1 MKNIL
6 FFSFIVLISVLMY
19 ISQSFLTIIFGVCIF
34 LYAMSVLEKSFSM
47 MASLETFL
55 KKMTKSNFQSFI
67 FGSVSTTIMQS
78 SGLVSVL
85 AISFLSA
92 GLISLASGL
101 SIIYG
106 INLATITTGWFL
118 AGFGLKVD
126 IAAYSMPLIV
136 IGMLCMVNKTEKIK
150 GFGYFLFSIG
160 LLFLGIS
167 YMKGGFDHIKDS
179 IDLSQFA
186 MSGLGG
192 LLVYTFVGIIVT
204 VLIQSSHAS
213 LTLAIAALSVGQITY
228 ENAVG
233 IAIGSNVGSTVMAVI
248 GSLNAN
254 IEGKKLT
261 VAHVLFNVS
270 CAIISIILITP
281 FMYITNIT
289 SDYFG
294 IASDDYTLRLAVF
307 LSYFNAV
314 GVVIFYPLIPVIEK
328 LLNKFM
334 KDSRKRSKIDSAKY
348 LDEQSLQFPDSA
360 LEVLSKEILHLY
372 ANANSIIAK
381 AISINSN
388 DIQNDNISAKSII
401 NSRQTPIKMDYDE
414 LYNNRFKEIYSQI
427 IDYAILAG
435 ANAKPEQLSKFM
447 DIRRAALI
455 MAEALKD
462 MKNTQPNIYRYIT
475 SSNQYAKEEYDKLR
489 VEMLESL
496 RIMYKIASIKDPDE
510 LETQIKNLRKIYYE
524 YDSEFD
530 FDILIINKKITNKM
544 ATSLMNDTALMK
556 NITKGMLKVAEMI
569 FIHHHSNE
577 KLDEIT
583 NI

>member
-6 FFSFIVLISVLMY
+6 FFSFIILISILMY

-47 MASLETFL
+47 MASLESFL

-67 FGSVSTTIMQS
+67 FGSVTTTIMQS

-101 SIIYG
+101 AIIYG

-136 IGMLCMVNKTEKIK
+136 IGMLCMINKTQKIK

-167 YMKGGFDHIKDS
+167 YMKGGFDNIKES

-186 MSGLGG
+186 MSGVIG
-192 LLVYTFVGIIVT
+192 LLVYTFIGIVIT

-248 GSLNAN
+248 GSINAN

-270 CAIISIILITP
+270 CAVISIIFIVP
-281 FMYITNIT
+281 FMYITDIT
-289 SDYFG
+289 SDYFN
-294 IASDDYTLRLAVF
+294 IAKDDYTLRLAVF
-307 LSYFNAV
+307 LSYFNAI
-314 GVVIFYPLIPVIEK
+314 GVIIFYPLIPFIEK
-328 LLNKFM
+328 MLNKFM
-334 KDSRKRSKIDSAKY
+334 KDTHKRSKVHSAKY
-348 LDEQSLQFPDSA
+348 LDQHALQFPDSA
-360 LEVLSKEILHLY
+360 LEVLNKELLHLY
-372 ANANSIIAK
+372 SNANSIIAK
-381 AISINSN
+381 SISISSG
-388 DIQNDNISAKSII
+388 DIQHSDIPAKDII
-401 NSRQTPIKMDYDE
+401 KARQIPINLDYDE

-427 IDYAILAG
+427 IDYAVLAG
-435 ANAKPEQLSKFM
+435 SNAKPEQLSKIM

-462 MKNTQPNIYRYIT
+462 MKNTQPNIYKYIT

-489 VEMLESL
+489 IEILESL
-496 RIMYKIASIKDPDE
+496 RIMYKIATIKDPDE
-510 LETQIKNLRKIYYE
+510 LENQIKNLRKIYHE
-524 YDSEFD
+524 YDSEFN
-530 FDILIINKKITNKM
+530 FDVLIINKKITNKM

-556 NITKGMLKVAEMI
+556 NITKGMLKAAEML
-569 FIHHHSNE
+569 FTHHHSDE
-577 KLDEIT
+577 KLNEMT
-583 NI
+583 SV

>member
-281 FMYITNIT
+281 FMYITDIT

-388 DIQNDNISAKSII
+388 DIQNYNISAKSII

>member
-6 FFSFIVLISVLMY
+6 FFSFIILISILMY

-47 MASLETFL
+47 MASLESFL

-67 FGSVSTTIMQS
+67 FGSVTTTIMQS

-101 SIIYG
+101 AIIYG

-126 IAAYSMPLIV
+126 IGAYAMPLIV
-136 IGMLCMVNKTEKIK
+136 IGMLCMINKTQKIK

-167 YMKGGFDHIKDS
+167 YMKGGFDNIKES

-186 MSGLGG
+186 MSGIIG
-192 LLVYTFVGIIVT
+192 LLVYTFIGIVIT

-248 GSLNAN
+248 GSINAN

-270 CAIISIILITP
+270 CAVISIIFIVP
-281 FMYITNIT
+281 FMYITDIT
-289 SDYFG
+289 SDYFN
-294 IASDDYTLRLAVF
+294 IAKDDYTLRLAVF

-314 GVVIFYPLIPVIEK
+314 GVIIFYPLIPFIEK
-328 LLNKFM
+328 MLNKFM
-334 KDSRKRSKIDSAKY
+334 KDTHKRSKVHSAKY
-348 LDEQSLQFPDSA
+348 LDEHALQFPDSA
-360 LEVLSKEILHLY
+360 LEVLNKELLHLY
-372 ANANSIIAK
+372 SNANSIIAK
-381 AISINSN
+381 SISINN
-388 DIQNDNISAKSII
+388 VDIQHSDIPAKDII
-401 NSRQTPIKMDYDE
+401 KARQIPINLDYDE

-427 IDYAILAG
+427 IDYAVLAG
-435 ANAKPEQLSKFM
+435 SNAKPEQLSKIM

-462 MKNTQPNIYRYIT
+462 MKNAQPNIYKYIT

-489 VEMLESL
+489 VEILESL
-496 RIMYKIASIKDPDE
+496 RIMYKIATIKDPDE
-510 LETQIKNLRKIYYE
+510 LENQIKNLRKIYHE
-524 YDSEFD
+524 YDSEFN
-530 FDILIINKKITNKM
+530 FDVLIINKKITNKM

-556 NITKGMLKVAEMI
+556 NITKGMLKAAEMV
-569 FIHHHSNE
+569 FAHHHSDE
-577 KLDEIT
+577 KLNEIT
-583 NI
+583 SL

>member
-6 FFSFIVLISVLMY
+6 FFSFIILISILMY

-47 MASLETFL
+47 MASLESFL

-67 FGSVSTTIMQS
+67 FGSVTTTIMQS

-101 SIIYG
+101 AIIYG

-136 IGMLCMVNKTEKIK
+136 IGMLCMINKTQKIK

-167 YMKGGFDHIKDS
+167 YMKGGFDNIKES

-186 MSGLGG
+186 MSGIIG
-192 LLVYTFVGIIVT
+192 LLVYTFIGIVIT

-248 GSLNAN
+248 GSINAN

-270 CAIISIILITP
+270 CAIISIIFTTP
-281 FMYITNIT
+281 KVVNYCWFWR
-289 SDYFG
+289 
-294 IASDDYTLRLAVF
+294 LRL
-307 LSYFNAV
+307 
-314 GVVIFYPLIPVIEK
+314 
-328 LLNKFM
+328 LLC
-334 KDSRKRSKIDSAKY
+334 
-348 LDEQSLQFPDSA
+348 
-360 LEVLSKEILHLY
+360 
-372 ANANSIIAK
+372 
-381 AISINSN
+381 
-388 DIQNDNISAKSII
+388 
-401 NSRQTPIKMDYDE
+401 
-414 LYNNRFKEIYSQI
+414 
-427 IDYAILAG
+427 
-435 ANAKPEQLSKFM
+435 
-447 DIRRAALI
+447 
-455 MAEALKD
+455 
-462 MKNTQPNIYRYIT
+462 
-475 SSNQYAKEEYDKLR
+475 
-489 VEMLESL
+489 
-496 RIMYKIASIKDPDE
+496 
-510 LETQIKNLRKIYYE
+510 
-524 YDSEFD
+524 
-530 FDILIINKKITNKM
+530 
-544 ATSLMNDTALMK
+544 
-556 NITKGMLKVAEMI
+556 
-569 FIHHHSNE
+569 
-577 KLDEIT
+577 
-583 NI
+583 

>member
-6 FFSFIVLISVLMY
+6 FFSFIILISILMY

-47 MASLETFL
+47 MASLESFL

-67 FGSVSTTIMQS
+67 FGSVTTTIMQS

-101 SIIYG
+101 AIIYG

-136 IGMLCMVNKTEKIK
+136 IGMLCMINKTQKIK

-167 YMKGGFDHIKDS
+167 YMKGGFDNIKES

-186 MSGLGG
+186 MSGIIG
-192 LLVYTFVGIIVT
+192 LLVYTFIGIVIT

-248 GSLNAN
+248 GSINAN

-270 CAIISIILITP
+270 CAVISIIFIVP
-281 FMYITNIT
+281 FMYITDIT
-289 SDYFG
+289 SDYFN
-294 IASDDYTLRLAVF
+294 IAKDDYTLRLAVF

-314 GVVIFYPLIPVIEK
+314 GVIIFYPLIPFIEK
-328 LLNKFM
+328 MLNKFM
-334 KDSRKRSKIDSAKY
+334 KDTHKRSKIHSAKY
-348 LDEQSLQFPDSA
+348 LDEHALQFPDSA
-360 LEVLSKEILHLY
+360 LEVLNKELLHLY
-372 ANANSIIAK
+372 SNANSIIAK
-381 AISINSN
+381 SISINSV
-388 DIQNDNISAKSII
+388 DIQHSDIPAKDII
-401 NSRQTPIKMDYDE
+401 KARQIPINLDYDE

-427 IDYAILAG
+427 IDYAVLAG
-435 ANAKPEQLSKFM
+435 SNAKPEQLSKIM

-462 MKNTQPNIYRYIT
+462 MKNAQPNIYKYIT

-489 VEMLESL
+489 VEILESL
-496 RIMYKIASIKDPDE
+496 RIMYKIATIKDPDE
-510 LETQIKNLRKIYYE
+510 LENQIKNLRKIYHE
-524 YDSEFD
+524 YDSEFN
-530 FDILIINKKITNKM
+530 FDVLIINKKITNKM

-556 NITKGMLKVAEMI
+556 NITKGMLKAAEMI
-569 FIHHHSNE
+569 FAHHHSDE
-577 KLDEIT
+577 KLNEMT
-583 NI
+583 SV

>member
-6 FFSFIVLISVLMY
+6 FFSFIILISILMY

-47 MASLETFL
+47 MASLESFL

-67 FGSVSTTIMQS
+67 FGSVTTTIMQS

-101 SIIYG
+101 AIIYG

-126 IAAYSMPLIV
+126 IGAYAMPLIV
-136 IGMLCMVNKTEKIK
+136 IGMLCMINKTQKIK

-167 YMKGGFDHIKDS
+167 YMKGGFDNIKES

-186 MSGLGG
+186 MSGIIG
-192 LLVYTFVGIIVT
+192 LLVYTFIGIVIT

-233 IAIGSNVGSTVMAVI
+233 IAIGSNVGSTVMAII
-248 GSLNAN
+248 GSINAN

-270 CAIISIILITP
+270 CAVISIIFIVP
-281 FMYITNIT
+281 FMYITDIT
-289 SDYFG
+289 SDYFN
-294 IASDDYTLRLAVF
+294 IAKDDYTLRLAVF

-314 GVVIFYPLIPVIEK
+314 GVIIFYPLIPFIEK
-328 LLNKFM
+328 MLNKFM
-334 KDSRKRSKIDSAKY
+334 KDTHKRSKVHSAKY
-348 LDEQSLQFPDSA
+348 LDEHALQFPDSA
-360 LEVLSKEILHLY
+360 LEVLNKELLHLY
-372 ANANSIIAK
+372 SNANSIIAK
-381 AISINSN
+381 SISINSV
-388 DIQNDNISAKSII
+388 DIQHSDIPAKDII
-401 NSRQTPIKMDYDE
+401 KARQIPINLDYDE

-427 IDYAILAG
+427 IDYAVLAG
-435 ANAKPEQLSKFM
+435 SNAKPEQLSKIM

-462 MKNTQPNIYRYIT
+462 MKNAQPNIYKYIT

-489 VEMLESL
+489 VEILESL
-496 RIMYKIASIKDPDE
+496 RIMYKIATIKDPDE
-510 LETQIKNLRKIYYE
+510 LENQIKNLRKIYHE
-524 YDSEFD
+524 YDSEFN
-530 FDILIINKKITNKM
+530 FDVLIINKKITNKM

-556 NITKGMLKVAEMI
+556 NITKGMLKAAEMI
-569 FIHHHSNE
+569 FAHHHSDE
-577 KLDEIT
+577 KLNEIT
-583 NI
+583 SL

>member
-78 SGLVSVL
+78 SGLVSIL

-281 FMYITNIT
+281 FMYITDIT

-294 IASDDYTLRLAVF
+294 IASNDYTLRLAVF

>member
-6 FFSFIVLISVLMY
+6 FFSFIILISILMY

-47 MASLETFL
+47 MASLESFL

-67 FGSVSTTIMQS
+67 FGSVTTTIMQS

-101 SIIYG
+101 AIIYG

-126 IAAYSMPLIV
+126 IGAYAMPLIV
-136 IGMLCMVNKTEKIK
+136 IGMLCMINKTQKIK

-167 YMKGGFDHIKDS
+167 YMKGGFDNIKES

-186 MSGLGG
+186 MSGIIG
-192 LLVYTFVGIIVT
+192 LLVYTFIGIVIT

-248 GSLNAN
+248 GSINAN

-270 CAIISIILITP
+270 CAVISIIFIVP
-281 FMYITNIT
+281 FMYITDIT
-289 SDYFG
+289 SDYFN
-294 IASDDYTLRLAVF
+294 IAKDDYTLRLAVF

-314 GVVIFYPLIPVIEK
+314 GVIIFYPLIPFIEK
-328 LLNKFM
+328 MLNKFM
-334 KDSRKRSKIDSAKY
+334 KDTHKRSKVHSAKY
-348 LDEQSLQFPDSA
+348 LDEHALQFPDSA
-360 LEVLSKEILHLY
+360 LEVLNKELLHLY
-372 ANANSIIAK
+372 SNANSIIAK
-381 AISINSN
+381 SISINSV
-388 DIQNDNISAKSII
+388 DIQHSDIPAKDII
-401 NSRQTPIKMDYDE
+401 KARQIPINLDYDE

-427 IDYAILAG
+427 IDYAVLAG
-435 ANAKPEQLSKFM
+435 SNAKPEQLSKIM

-462 MKNTQPNIYRYIT
+462 MKNAQPNIYKYIT

-489 VEMLESL
+489 VEILESL
-496 RIMYKIASIKDPDE
+496 RIMYKISTIKDPDE
-510 LETQIKNLRKIYYE
+510 LENQIKNLRKIYHE
-524 YDSEFD
+524 YDSEFN
-530 FDILIINKKITNKM
+530 FDVLIIDKKITNKM

-556 NITKGMLKVAEMI
+556 NITKGMLKAAEMI
-569 FIHHHSNE
+569 FAHHHSDE
-577 KLDEIT
+577 KLNEIT
-583 NI
+583 SL

>member
-6 FFSFIVLISVLMY
+6 FFSFIILISILMY

-47 MASLETFL
+47 MASLESFL

-67 FGSVSTTIMQS
+67 FGSVTTTIMQS

-101 SIIYG
+101 AIIYG

-136 IGMLCMVNKTEKIK
+136 IGMLCMINKTQKIK

-167 YMKGGFDHIKDS
+167 YMKGGFDNIKES

-186 MSGLGG
+186 MSGIIG
-192 LLVYTFVGIIVT
+192 LLVYTFIGIVIT

-248 GSLNAN
+248 GSINAN

-270 CAIISIILITP
+270 CAIISIIFIVP
-281 FMYITNIT
+281 FMYITDIT
-289 SDYFG
+289 SDYFN
-294 IASDDYTLRLAVF
+294 IAKDDYTLRLAVF

-314 GVVIFYPLIPVIEK
+314 GVIIFYPLIPFIEK
-328 LLNKFM
+328 MLNKFM
-334 KDSRKRSKIDSAKY
+334 KDTHKRSKVHSAKY
-348 LDEQSLQFPDSA
+348 LDEHALQFPDSA
-360 LEVLSKEILHLY
+360 LEVLNKELLHLY
-372 ANANSIIAK
+372 SNANSIIAK
-381 AISINSN
+381 SISINSV
-388 DIQNDNISAKSII
+388 DIQHSDIPAKDII
-401 NSRQTPIKMDYDE
+401 KARQIPINLDYDE

-427 IDYAILAG
+427 IDYAVLAG
-435 ANAKPEQLSKFM
+435 SNAKPEQLSKIM

-462 MKNTQPNIYRYIT
+462 MKNAQPNIYKYIT

-489 VEMLESL
+489 VEILESL
-496 RIMYKIASIKDPDE
+496 RIMYKIATIKDPDE
-510 LETQIKNLRKIYYE
+510 LENQIKNLRKIYHE
-524 YDSEFD
+524 YDSEFN
-530 FDILIINKKITNKM
+530 FDVLIINKKIT
-544 ATSLMNDTALMK
+544 T
-556 NITKGMLKVAEMI
+556 
-569 FIHHHSNE
+569 
-577 KLDEIT
+577 
-583 NI
+583 

>member
-6 FFSFIVLISVLMY
+6 FFSFIILISILMY
-19 ISQSFLTIIFGVCIF
+19 ISQSILTIIFGVCIF

-47 MASLETFL
+47 MASLESFL

-67 FGSVSTTIMQS
+67 FGSVTTTIMQS

-101 SIIYG
+101 AIIYG

-126 IAAYSMPLIV
+126 IGAYAMPLIV
-136 IGMLCMVNKTEKIK
+136 IGMLCMINKTQKIK

-167 YMKGGFDHIKDS
+167 YMKGGFDNIKES

-186 MSGLGG
+186 MSGIIG
-192 LLVYTFVGIIVT
+192 LLVYTFIGIVIT

-248 GSLNAN
+248 GSINAN

-270 CAIISIILITP
+270 CAVISIIFIVP
-281 FMYITNIT
+281 FMYITDIT
-289 SDYFG
+289 SDYFN
-294 IASDDYTLRLAVF
+294 IAKDDYTLRLAVF

-314 GVVIFYPLIPVIEK
+314 GVIIFYPLIPFIEK
-328 LLNKFM
+328 MLNKFM
-334 KDSRKRSKIDSAKY
+334 KDTHKRSKVHSAKY
-348 LDEQSLQFPDSA
+348 LDEHALQFPDSA
-360 LEVLSKEILHLY
+360 LEVLNKELLHLY
-372 ANANSIIAK
+372 SNANSIIAK
-381 AISINSN
+381 SISINN
-388 DIQNDNISAKSII
+388 VDIQHSDIPAKDII
-401 NSRQTPIKMDYDE
+401 KARQIPINLDYDE

-427 IDYAILAG
+427 IDYAVLAG
-435 ANAKPEQLSKFM
+435 SNAKPEQLSKIM

-462 MKNTQPNIYRYIT
+462 MKNAQPNIYKYIT

-489 VEMLESL
+489 VEILESL
-496 RIMYKIASIKDPDE
+496 RIMYKIATIKDPDE
-510 LETQIKNLRKIYYE
+510 LENQIKNLRKIYHE
-524 YDSEFD
+524 YDSEFN
-530 FDILIINKKITNKM
+530 FDVLIINKKITNKM

-556 NITKGMLKVAEMI
+556 NITKGMLKAAEMI
-569 FIHHHSNE
+569 FAHHHSDE
-577 KLDEIT
+577 KLNEIT
-583 NI
+583 SL

>member
-6 FFSFIVLISVLMY
+6 FFSFIILISILMY

-47 MASLETFL
+47 MASLESFL

-67 FGSVSTTIMQS
+67 FGSVTTTIMQS

-101 SIIYG
+101 AIIYG

-126 IAAYSMPLIV
+126 IGAYAMPLIV
-136 IGMLCMVNKTEKIK
+136 IGMLCMINKTQKIK

-167 YMKGGFDHIKDS
+167 YMKGGFDNIKES

-186 MSGLGG
+186 MSGIIG
-192 LLVYTFVGIIVT
+192 LLVYTFIGIVIT

-248 GSLNAN
+248 GSINAN

-270 CAIISIILITP
+270 CAIISIIFIVP
-281 FMYITNIT
+281 FMYITDIT
-289 SDYFG
+289 SDYFN
-294 IASDDYTLRLAVF
+294 IAKDDYTLRLAVF

-314 GVVIFYPLIPVIEK
+314 GVIIFYPLIPFIEK
-328 LLNKFM
+328 MLNKFM
-334 KDSRKRSKIDSAKY
+334 KDTHKRSKVHSAKY
-348 LDEQSLQFPDSA
+348 LDEHALQFPDSA
-360 LEVLSKEILHLY
+360 LEVLNKELLHLY
-372 ANANSIIAK
+372 SNANSIIAK
-381 AISINSN
+381 SISINN
-388 DIQNDNISAKSII
+388 VDIQHSDIPAKDII
-401 NSRQTPIKMDYDE
+401 KARQIPINLDYDE

-427 IDYAILAG
+427 IDYAVLAG
-435 ANAKPEQLSKFM
+435 SNAKPEQLSKIM

-462 MKNTQPNIYRYIT
+462 MKNAQPNIYKYIT

-489 VEMLESL
+489 VEILESL
-496 RIMYKIASIKDPDE
+496 RIMYKIATIKDPDE
-510 LETQIKNLRKIYYE
+510 LENQIKNLRKIYHE
-524 YDSEFD
+524 YDSEFN
-530 FDILIINKKITNKM
+530 FDVLIINKKITNKM

-556 NITKGMLKVAEMI
+556 NITKGMLKAAEMI
-569 FIHHHSNE
+569 FAHHHSDE
-577 KLDEIT
+577 KLNEIT
-583 NI
+583 SL

>member
-6 FFSFIVLISVLMY
+6 FFSFIVLISILMY

-55 KKMTKSNFQSFI
+55 KKMTKTNFQSFI

-101 SIIYG
+101 AIIYG

-118 AGFGLKVD
+118 AGFGVKVD

-136 IGMLCMVNKTEKIK
+136 IGMLCMINKTQKIK

-186 MSGLGG
+186 MSGIGG
-192 LLVYTFVGIIVT
+192 LLIYTLVGVVVT

-281 FMYITNIT
+281 FMYITDIT

-294 IASDDYTLRLAVF
+294 IAKDDYTLRLAVF

-314 GVVIFYPLIPVIEK
+314 GVIIFYPLIPFIEK

-334 KDSRKRSKIDSAKY
+334 KDSKKRSKIDSAKY
-348 LDEQSLQFPDSA
+348 LDEHSLQFPDSA
-360 LEVLSKEILHLY
+360 LEVLNKEMLHLY
-372 ANANSIIAK
+372 SNANSIIAK
-381 AISINSN
+381 AISISSS
-388 DIQNDNISAKSII
+388 DIQNSDTPAKDII
-401 NSRQTPIKMDYDE
+401 ALRQTAIKIDYDE

-447 DIRRAALI
+447 DIRRSALI
-455 MAEALKD
+455 MAETLKD
-462 MKNTQPNIYRYIT
+462 MKNAQPNIYKYIT

-489 VEMLESL
+489 VEMLQSL
-496 RIMYKIASIKDPDE
+496 RIMYKIANIKDPSE
-510 LETQIKNLRKIYYE
+510 LENQIKNLRKIYQE
-524 YDSEFD
+524 YDSEFN
-530 FDILIINKKITNKM
+530 FDVLIINKKITNKM

-556 NITKGMLKVAEMI
+556 NITKGMLKVVEMI
-569 FIHHHSNE
+569 FAHHHSEE
-577 KLDEIT
+577 KLEEIT
-583 NI
+583 NA

>member
-6 FFSFIVLISVLMY
+6 FFSFIILISVLMY

-281 FMYITNIT
+281 FMYITDIT

-294 IASDDYTLRLAVF
+294 IANDDYTLRLAVF

-360 LEVLSKEILHLY
+360 LEVLRKEILHLY

>member
-6 FFSFIVLISVLMY
+6 FFSFIILISILMY

-47 MASLETFL
+47 MASLESFL

-67 FGSVSTTIMQS
+67 FGSVTTTIMQS

-101 SIIYG
+101 AIIYG

-136 IGMLCMVNKTEKIK
+136 IGMLCMINKTQKIK

-167 YMKGGFDHIKDS
+167 YMKGGFDNIKES

-186 MSGLGG
+186 MSGVIG
-192 LLVYTFVGIIVT
+192 LLVYTFVGIVVT

-213 LTLAIAALSVGQITY
+213 LTLAIAALSVGQISY

-248 GSLNAN
+248 GSINAN

-270 CAIISIILITP
+270 CAVISIIFIVP
-281 FMYITNIT
+281 FMYITDTT
-289 SDYFG
+289 SDYFN
-294 IASDDYTLRLAVF
+294 IAKDDYTLRLAVF
-307 LSYFNAV
+307 LSYFNAI
-314 GVVIFYPLIPVIEK
+314 GVIIFYPLIPFIEK
-328 LLNKFM
+328 MLNKFM
-334 KDSRKRSKIDSAKY
+334 KDTHKRSKVHSAKY
-348 LDEQSLQFPDSA
+348 LDQHALQFPDSA
-360 LEVLSKEILHLY
+360 LEVLNKELLHLY
-372 ANANSIIAK
+372 SNANSIIAK
-381 AISINSN
+381 SISISSG
-388 DIQNDNISAKSII
+388 DIQHSDIPAKDII
-401 NSRQTPIKMDYDE
+401 KARQIPINLDYDE

-427 IDYAILAG
+427 IDYAVLAG
-435 ANAKPEQLSKFM
+435 SNAKPEQLSKIM

-462 MKNTQPNIYRYIT
+462 MKNTQPNIYKYIT

-489 VEMLESL
+489 IEILESL
-496 RIMYKIASIKDPDE
+496 RIMYKIATIKDPDE
-510 LETQIKNLRKIYYE
+510 LENQIKNLRKIYHE
-524 YDSEFD
+524 YDSEFN
-530 FDILIINKKITNKM
+530 FDVLIINKKITNKM

-556 NITKGMLKVAEMI
+556 NITKGMLKAAEML
-569 FIHHHSNE
+569 FTHHHSDE
-577 KLDEIT
+577 KLNEMT
-583 NI
+583 SV

>member
-6 FFSFIVLISVLMY
+6 FFSFIILISILMY

-47 MASLETFL
+47 MASLESFL

-67 FGSVSTTIMQS
+67 FGSVTTTIMQS

-92 GLISLASGL
+92 GLLSLASGL
-101 SIIYG
+101 AIIYG

-126 IAAYSMPLIV
+126 IGAYAMPLIV
-136 IGMLCMVNKTEKIK
+136 IGMLCMINKTQKIK

-167 YMKGGFDHIKDS
+167 YMKGGFDNIKES

-186 MSGLGG
+186 MSGIIG
-192 LLVYTFVGIIVT
+192 LLVYTFIGIVIT

-248 GSLNAN
+248 GSINAN

-270 CAIISIILITP
+270 CAVISIIFIVP
-281 FMYITNIT
+281 FMYITDIT
-289 SDYFG
+289 SDYFN
-294 IASDDYTLRLAVF
+294 IAKDDYTLRLAVF

-314 GVVIFYPLIPVIEK
+314 GVIIFYPLIPFIEK
-328 LLNKFM
+328 MLNKFM
-334 KDSRKRSKIDSAKY
+334 KDTHKRSKVHSAKY
-348 LDEQSLQFPDSA
+348 LDEHALQFPDSA
-360 LEVLSKEILHLY
+360 LEVLNKELLHLY
-372 ANANSIIAK
+372 SNANSIIAK
-381 AISINSN
+381 SISINN
-388 DIQNDNISAKSII
+388 VDIQHSDIPAKDII
-401 NSRQTPIKMDYDE
+401 KARQIPINLDYDE

-427 IDYAILAG
+427 IDYAVLAG
-435 ANAKPEQLSKFM
+435 SNAKPEQLSKIM

-462 MKNTQPNIYRYIT
+462 MKNAQPNIYKYIT

-489 VEMLESL
+489 VEILESL
-496 RIMYKIASIKDPDE
+496 RIMYKIATIKDPDE
-510 LETQIKNLRKIYYE
+510 LENQIKNLRKIYHE
-524 YDSEFD
+524 YDSEFN
-530 FDILIINKKITNKM
+530 FDVLIINKKITNKM

-556 NITKGMLKVAEMI
+556 NITKGMLKAAEMI
-569 FIHHHSNE
+569 FAHHHSDE
-577 KLDEIT
+577 KLNEIT
-583 NI
+583 SL

>member
-6 FFSFIVLISVLMY
+6 FFSFIILISILMY

-47 MASLETFL
+47 MASLESFL

-67 FGSVSTTIMQS
+67 FGSVTTTIMQS

-101 SIIYG
+101 AIIYG

-126 IAAYSMPLIV
+126 IGAYAMPLIV
-136 IGMLCMVNKTEKIK
+136 IGMLCMINKTQKIK

-167 YMKGGFDHIKDS
+167 YMKGGFDNIKES

-186 MSGLGG
+186 MSGIIG
-192 LLVYTFVGIIVT
+192 LLVYTFIGIVIT

-248 GSLNAN
+248 GSINAN

-270 CAIISIILITP
+270 CAVISIIFIVP
-281 FMYITNIT
+281 FMYITDIT
-289 SDYFG
+289 SDYFN
-294 IASDDYTLRLAVF
+294 IAKDDYTLRLAVF

-314 GVVIFYPLIPVIEK
+314 GVIIFYPLIPFIEK
-328 LLNKFM
+328 MLNKFM
-334 KDSRKRSKIDSAKY
+334 KDTHKRSKVHSAKY
-348 LDEQSLQFPDSA
+348 LDEHALQFPDSA
-360 LEVLSKEILHLY
+360 LEVLNKELLHLY
-372 ANANSIIAK
+372 SNANSIIAK
-381 AISINSN
+381 SISINN
-388 DIQNDNISAKSII
+388 VDIQHSDIPAKDII
-401 NSRQTPIKMDYDE
+401 KARQIPINLDYDE

-427 IDYAILAG
+427 IDYAVLAG
-435 ANAKPEQLSKFM
+435 SNAKPEQLSKIM

-462 MKNTQPNIYRYIT
+462 MKNAQPNIYKYIT

-489 VEMLESL
+489 VEILESL
-496 RIMYKIASIKDPDE
+496 RIMYKIATIKDPDE
-510 LETQIKNLRKIYYE
+510 LENQIKNLRKIYHE
-524 YDSEFD
+524 YDSEFN
-530 FDILIINKKITNKM
+530 FDVLIINKKITNKM

-556 NITKGMLKVAEMI
+556 NITKGMLKAAEMI
-569 FIHHHSNE
+569 FAHHHSDE
-577 KLDEIT
+577 KLNEIT
-583 NI
+583 SL

>member
-126 IAAYSMPLIV
+126 RAAYSMPLIV
-136 IGMLCMVNKTEKIK
+136 IGMVCMVNKTEKIK

-281 FMYITNIT
+281 FMYITDIT

>member
-6 FFSFIVLISVLMY
+6 FFSFIILISILMY

-47 MASLETFL
+47 MASLESFL

-67 FGSVSTTIMQS
+67 FGSITTTIMQS

-101 SIIYG
+101 AIIYG

-136 IGMLCMVNKTEKIK
+136 IGMLCMINKTQKIK

-167 YMKGGFDHIKDS
+167 YMKGGFDNIKES

-186 MSGLGG
+186 MSGIIG
-192 LLVYTFVGIIVT
+192 LLVYTFIGIVIT

-248 GSLNAN
+248 GSINAN

-270 CAIISIILITP
+270 CAVISIIFIVP
-281 FMYITNIT
+281 FMYITDIT
-289 SDYFG
+289 SDYFN
-294 IASDDYTLRLAVF
+294 IAKDDYTLRLAVF

-314 GVVIFYPLIPVIEK
+314 GVIIFYPLIPFIEK
-328 LLNKFM
+328 MLNKFM
-334 KDSRKRSKIDSAKY
+334 KDTHKRSKVHSAKY
-348 LDEQSLQFPDSA
+348 LDEHALQFPDSA
-360 LEVLSKEILHLY
+360 LEVLNKELLHLY
-372 ANANSIIAK
+372 SNANSIIAK
-381 AISINSN
+381 SISINSV
-388 DIQNDNISAKSII
+388 DIQHSDIPAKDII
-401 NSRQTPIKMDYDE
+401 KARQIPINLDYDE

-427 IDYAILAG
+427 IDYAVLAG
-435 ANAKPEQLSKFM
+435 SNAKPEQLSKIM

-462 MKNTQPNIYRYIT
+462 MKNAQPNIYKYIT

-489 VEMLESL
+489 VEILESL
-496 RIMYKIASIKDPDE
+496 RIMYKIATIKDPDE
-510 LETQIKNLRKIYYE
+510 LENQIKNLRKIYHE
-524 YDSEFD
+524 YDSEFN
-530 FDILIINKKITNKM
+530 FDVLIINKKITNKM

-556 NITKGMLKVAEMI
+556 NITKGMLKAAEMI
-569 FIHHHSNE
+569 FAHHHSDE
-577 KLDEIT
+577 KLNEMT
-583 NI
+583 SV

>member
-6 FFSFIVLISVLMY
+6 FFSFIILISILMY

-47 MASLETFL
+47 MASLESFL

-67 FGSVSTTIMQS
+67 FGSVTTTIMQS

-101 SIIYG
+101 AIIYG

-126 IAAYSMPLIV
+126 IGAYSMPLIV
-136 IGMLCMVNKTEKIK
+136 IGMLCMINKTQKIK

-167 YMKGGFDHIKDS
+167 YMKGGFDNIKES

-186 MSGLGG
+186 MSGIIG
-192 LLVYTFVGIIVT
+192 LLVYTFIGIVIT

-248 GSLNAN
+248 GSINAN

-270 CAIISIILITP
+270 CAVISIIFIVP
-281 FMYITNIT
+281 FMYITDIT
-289 SDYFG
+289 SDYFN
-294 IASDDYTLRLAVF
+294 IAKDDYTLRLAVF

-314 GVVIFYPLIPVIEK
+314 GVIIFYPLIPFIEK
-328 LLNKFM
+328 MLNKFM
-334 KDSRKRSKIDSAKY
+334 KDTHKRSKVHSAKY
-348 LDEQSLQFPDSA
+348 LDEHALQFPDSA
-360 LEVLSKEILHLY
+360 LEVLNKELLHLY
-372 ANANSIIAK
+372 SNANSIIAK
-381 AISINSN
+381 SISINSV
-388 DIQNDNISAKSII
+388 DIQHSDIPAKDII
-401 NSRQTPIKMDYDE
+401 KARQIPINLDYDE

-427 IDYAILAG
+427 IDYAVLAG
-435 ANAKPEQLSKFM
+435 SNAKPEQLSKIM

-462 MKNTQPNIYRYIT
+462 MKNAQPNIYKYIT

-489 VEMLESL
+489 VEILESL
-496 RIMYKIASIKDPDE
+496 RIMYKIATIKDPDE
-510 LETQIKNLRKIYYE
+510 LENQIKNLRKIYHE
-524 YDSEFD
+524 YDSEFN
-530 FDILIINKKITNKM
+530 FDVLIINKKITNKM

-556 NITKGMLKVAEMI
+556 NITKGMLKAAEMI
-569 FIHHHSNE
+569 FAHHHSDE
-577 KLDEIT
+577 KLNEIT
-583 NI
+583 SL

>member
-281 FMYITNIT
+281 FMYITDIT

-388 DIQNDNISAKSII
+388 DIQNDNISTKSII

>member
-78 SGLVSVL
+78 SGLVSIL

-281 FMYITNIT
+281 FMYITDIT

-294 IASDDYTLRLAVF
+294 IASNDYTLRLAVF
-307 LSYFNAV
+307 LSYFNAI

>member
-6 FFSFIVLISVLMY
+6 FFSFIILISILMY

-47 MASLETFL
+47 MASLESFL

-67 FGSVSTTIMQS
+67 FGSVTTTIMQS

-101 SIIYG
+101 AIIYG

-126 IAAYSMPLIV
+126 IAAYAMPLIV
-136 IGMLCMVNKTEKIK
+136 IGMLCMINKTQKIK

-167 YMKGGFDHIKDS
+167 YMKGGFDNIKES

-186 MSGLGG
+186 MSGIIG
-192 LLVYTFVGIIVT
+192 LLVYTFIGIVIT

-248 GSLNAN
+248 GSINAN

-270 CAIISIILITP
+270 CAVISIIFIVP
-281 FMYITNIT
+281 FMYITDIT
-289 SDYFG
+289 SDYFN
-294 IASDDYTLRLAVF
+294 IAKDDYTLRLAVF

-314 GVVIFYPLIPVIEK
+314 GVIIFYPLIPFIEK
-328 LLNKFM
+328 MLNKFM
-334 KDSRKRSKIDSAKY
+334 KDTHKRSKIHSAKY
-348 LDEQSLQFPDSA
+348 LDEHALQFPDSA
-360 LEVLSKEILHLY
+360 LEVLNNELLHLY
-372 ANANSIIAK
+372 SNANSIIAK
-381 AISINSN
+381 SISINSV
-388 DIQNDNISAKSII
+388 DIQHSDIPAKDII
-401 NSRQTPIKMDYDE
+401 KARQIPINLDYDE

-427 IDYAILAG
+427 IDYAVLAG
-435 ANAKPEQLSKFM
+435 SNAKPEQLSKIM

-462 MKNTQPNIYRYIT
+462 MKNAQPNIYKYIT

-489 VEMLESL
+489 VEILESL
-496 RIMYKIASIKDPDE
+496 RIMYKIATIKDPDE
-510 LETQIKNLRKIYYE
+510 LENQIKNLRKIYHE
-524 YDSEFD
+524 YDSEFNCD
-530 FDILIINKKITNKM
+530 VLIINKKITNKM

-556 NITKGMLKVAEMI
+556 NITKGMLKAAEMI
-569 FIHHHSNE
+569 FAHHHSDE
-577 KLDEIT
+577 KLNEIT
-583 NI
+583 SL

>member
-281 FMYITNIT
+281 FMYITDIT

-314 GVVIFYPLIPVIEK
+314 GVVIFYPLIPIIEK

>member
-6 FFSFIVLISVLMY
+6 FFSFIILISILMY

-47 MASLETFL
+47 MASLESFL

-67 FGSVSTTIMQS
+67 FGSVTTTIMQS

-101 SIIYG
+101 AIIYG

-126 IAAYSMPLIV
+126 IGAYAMPLIV
-136 IGMLCMVNKTEKIK
+136 IGMLCMINKTQKIK

-167 YMKGGFDHIKDS
+167 YMKGGFDNIKES

-186 MSGLGG
+186 MSGIIG
-192 LLVYTFVGIIVT
+192 LLVYTFIGIVIT

-248 GSLNAN
+248 GSINAN

-261 VAHVLFNVS
+261 LAHVLFNVS
-270 CAIISIILITP
+270 CAVISIIFIVP
-281 FMYITNIT
+281 FMYITDIT
-289 SDYFG
+289 SDYFN
-294 IASDDYTLRLAVF
+294 IAKDDYTLRLAVF

-314 GVVIFYPLIPVIEK
+314 GVIIFYPLIPFIEK
-328 LLNKFM
+328 MLNKFM
-334 KDSRKRSKIDSAKY
+334 KDTHKRSKVHSAKY
-348 LDEQSLQFPDSA
+348 LDEHALQFPDSA
-360 LEVLSKEILHLY
+360 LEVLNKELLHLY
-372 ANANSIIAK
+372 SNANSIIAK
-381 AISINSN
+381 SISINSV
-388 DIQNDNISAKSII
+388 DIQHSDIPAKDII
-401 NSRQTPIKMDYDE
+401 KARQIPINLDYDE

-427 IDYAILAG
+427 IDYAVLAG
-435 ANAKPEQLSKFM
+435 SNAKPEQLSKIM

-462 MKNTQPNIYRYIT
+462 MKNAQPNIYKYIT

-489 VEMLESL
+489 VEILESL
-496 RIMYKIASIKDPDE
+496 RIMYKIATIKDPDE
-510 LETQIKNLRKIYYE
+510 LENQIKNLRKIYHE
-524 YDSEFD
+524 YDSEFN
-530 FDILIINKKITNKM
+530 FDVLIINKKITNKM

-556 NITKGMLKVAEMI
+556 NITKGMLKAAEMI
-569 FIHHHSNE
+569 FAHHHSDE
-577 KLDEIT
+577 KLNEIT
-583 NI
+583 SL

>member
-6 FFSFIVLISVLMY
+6 FFSFIILISILMY

-47 MASLETFL
+47 MASLESFL

-67 FGSVSTTIMQS
+67 FGSVTTTIMQS

-101 SIIYG
+101 AIIYG

-126 IAAYSMPLIV
+126 IGAYSMPLIV
-136 IGMLCMVNKTEKIK
+136 IGMLCMINKTQKIK

-167 YMKGGFDHIKDS
+167 YMKGGFDNIKES

-186 MSGLGG
+186 MSGIIG
-192 LLVYTFVGIIVT
+192 LLVYTFIGIVIT

-248 GSLNAN
+248 GSINAN

-270 CAIISIILITP
+270 CAIISIIFIVP
-281 FMYITNIT
+281 FMYITDIT
-289 SDYFG
+289 SDYFN
-294 IASDDYTLRLAVF
+294 IAKDDYTLRLAVF

-314 GVVIFYPLIPVIEK
+314 GVIIFYPLIPFIEK
-328 LLNKFM
+328 MLNKFM
-334 KDSRKRSKIDSAKY
+334 KDTHKRSKVHSAKY
-348 LDEQSLQFPDSA
+348 LDEHALQFPDSA
-360 LEVLSKEILHLY
+360 LEVLNKELLHLY
-372 ANANSIIAK
+372 SNANSIIAK
-381 AISINSN
+381 SISINSV
-388 DIQNDNISAKSII
+388 DIQHSDIPAKDII
-401 NSRQTPIKMDYDE
+401 KARQIPINLDYDE

-427 IDYAILAG
+427 IDYAVLAG
-435 ANAKPEQLSKFM
+435 SNAKPEQLSKIM

-462 MKNTQPNIYRYIT
+462 MKNAQPNIYKYIT

-489 VEMLESL
+489 VEILESL
-496 RIMYKIASIKDPDE
+496 RIMYKIATIKDPDE
-510 LETQIKNLRKIYYE
+510 LENQIKNLRKIYHE
-524 YDSEFD
+524 YDSEFN
-530 FDILIINKKITNKM
+530 FDVLIINKKITNKM

-556 NITKGMLKVAEMI
+556 NITKGMLKAAEMI
-569 FIHHHSNE
+569 FAHHHSDE
-577 KLDEIT
+577 KLNEIT
-583 NI
+583 SL

>member
-281 FMYITNIT
+281 FMYITDIT

-496 RIMYKIASIKDPDE
+496 RIMYKIASIKDSDE

>member
-6 FFSFIVLISVLMY
+6 FFSFIILISILMY

-47 MASLETFL
+47 MASLESFL

-67 FGSVSTTIMQS
+67 FGSVTTTIMQS

-101 SIIYG
+101 AIIYG

-126 IAAYSMPLIV
+126 IAAYAMPLIV
-136 IGMLCMVNKTEKIK
+136 IGMLCMINKTQKIK

-167 YMKGGFDHIKDS
+167 YMKGGFDNIKES

-186 MSGLGG
+186 MSGIIG
-192 LLVYTFVGIIVT
+192 LLVYTFIGIVIT

-248 GSLNAN
+248 GSINAN

-270 CAIISIILITP
+270 CAVISIIFIVP
-281 FMYITNIT
+281 FMYITDIT
-289 SDYFG
+289 SDYFN
-294 IASDDYTLRLAVF
+294 IAKDDYTLRLAVF

-314 GVVIFYPLIPVIEK
+314 GVIIFYPLIPFIEK
-328 LLNKFM
+328 MLNKFM
-334 KDSRKRSKIDSAKY
+334 KDTHKRSKVHSAKY
-348 LDEQSLQFPDSA
+348 LDEHALQFPDSA
-360 LEVLSKEILHLY
+360 LEVLNKELLHLY
-372 ANANSIIAK
+372 SNANSIIAK
-381 AISINSN
+381 SISINSV
-388 DIQNDNISAKSII
+388 DIQHSDIPAKDII
-401 NSRQTPIKMDYDE
+401 KARQIPINLDYDE

-427 IDYAILAG
+427 IDYAVLAG
-435 ANAKPEQLSKFM
+435 SNAKPEQLSKIM

-462 MKNTQPNIYRYIT
+462 MKNAQPNIYKYIT

-489 VEMLESL
+489 VEILESL
-496 RIMYKIASIKDPDE
+496 RIMYKIATIKDPDE
-510 LETQIKNLRKIYYE
+510 LENQIKNLRKIYHE
-524 YDSEFD
+524 YDSEFN
-530 FDILIINKKITNKM
+530 FDVLIINKKITNKM

-556 NITKGMLKVAEMI
+556 NITKGMLKAAEMI
-569 FIHHHSNE
+569 FAHHHSDE
-577 KLDEIT
+577 KLNEIT
-583 NI
+583 SL

>member
-6 FFSFIVLISVLMY
+6 FFSFIILISILMY

-47 MASLETFL
+47 MASLESFL

-67 FGSVSTTIMQS
+67 FGSVTTTIMQS

-101 SIIYG
+101 AIIYG

-136 IGMLCMVNKTEKIK
+136 IGMLCMINKTQKIK

-167 YMKGGFDHIKDS
+167 YMKGGFDNIKES

-186 MSGLGG
+186 MSGIIG
-192 LLVYTFVGIIVT
+192 LLVYTFIGIVIT

-248 GSLNAN
+248 GSINAN

-270 CAIISIILITP
+270 CAVISIIFIVP
-281 FMYITNIT
+281 FMYITDIT
-289 SDYFG
+289 SDYFN
-294 IASDDYTLRLAVF
+294 IAKDDYTLRLAVF

-314 GVVIFYPLIPVIEK
+314 GVIIFYPLIPFIEK
-328 LLNKFM
+328 MLNKFM
-334 KDSRKRSKIDSAKY
+334 KDTHKRSKVHSAKY
-348 LDEQSLQFPDSA
+348 LDEHALQFPDSA
-360 LEVLSKEILHLY
+360 LEVLNKELLHLY
-372 ANANSIIAK
+372 SNANSIIAK
-381 AISINSN
+381 SISINSV
-388 DIQNDNISAKSII
+388 DIQHSDIPAKDII
-401 NSRQTPIKMDYDE
+401 KARQIPINLDYDE

-427 IDYAILAG
+427 IDYAVLAG
-435 ANAKPEQLSKFM
+435 SNAKPEQLSKIM

-462 MKNTQPNIYRYIT
+462 MKNAQPNIYKYIT

-489 VEMLESL
+489 VEILESL
-496 RIMYKIASIKDPDE
+496 RIMYKIATIKDPDE
-510 LETQIKNLRKIYYE
+510 LENQIKNLRKIYHE
-524 YDSEFD
+524 YDSEFN
-530 FDILIINKKITNKM
+530 FDVLIINKKITNKM

-556 NITKGMLKVAEMI
+556 NITKGMLKAAEMI
-569 FIHHHSNE
+569 FAHHHSDE
-577 KLDEIT
+577 KLNEIT
-583 NI
+583 SL

>member
-6 FFSFIVLISVLMY
+6 FFSFIILISILMY

-47 MASLETFL
+47 MASLESFL

-67 FGSVSTTIMQS
+67 FGSVTTTIMQS

-101 SIIYG
+101 AIIYG

-126 IAAYSMPLIV
+126 IGAYAMPLIV
-136 IGMLCMVNKTEKIK
+136 IGMLCMINKTQKIK

-167 YMKGGFDHIKDS
+167 YMKGGFDNIKES

-186 MSGLGG
+186 MSGIIG
-192 LLVYTFVGIIVT
+192 LLVYTFIGIVIT

-248 GSLNAN
+248 GSINAN

-270 CAIISIILITP
+270 CAVISIIFIVP
-281 FMYITNIT
+281 FMYITDIT
-289 SDYFG
+289 SDYFN
-294 IASDDYTLRLAVF
+294 IAKDDYTLRLAVF

-314 GVVIFYPLIPVIEK
+314 GVIIFYPLIPFIEK
-328 LLNKFM
+328 MLNKFM
-334 KDSRKRSKIDSAKY
+334 KDTHKRSKVHSAKY
-348 LDEQSLQFPDSA
+348 LDEHALQFPDSA
-360 LEVLSKEILHLY
+360 LEVLNKELLHLY
-372 ANANSIIAK
+372 SNANSIIAK
-381 AISINSN
+381 SISINSV
-388 DIQNDNISAKSII
+388 DIQHSDIPAKDII
-401 NSRQTPIKMDYDE
+401 KARQIPINLDYDE

-427 IDYAILAG
+427 IDYAVLAG
-435 ANAKPEQLSKFM
+435 SNAKPEQLSKIM

-462 MKNTQPNIYRYIT
+462 MKNAQPNIYKYIT

-489 VEMLESL
+489 VEILESL
-496 RIMYKIASIKDPDE
+496 RIMYKIATIKDPDE
-510 LETQIKNLRKIYYE
+510 LENQIKNLRKIYHE
-524 YDSEFD
+524 YDSEFN
-530 FDILIINKKITNKM
+530 FDVLIINKKITNKM

-556 NITKGMLKVAEMI
+556 NITKGMLKAAEMI
-569 FIHHHSNE
+569 FAHHHSDE
-577 KLDEIT
+577 KLNEIT
-583 NI
+583 SL

>member
-270 CAIISIILITP
+270 CAIISIILIAP
-281 FMYITNIT
+281 FMYITDIT

-510 LETQIKNLRKIYYE
+510 LETQIKNLHKIYYE

>member
-6 FFSFIVLISVLMY
+6 FFSFIILISILMY

-47 MASLETFL
+47 MASLESFL

-67 FGSVSTTIMQS
+67 FGSVTTTIMQS

-101 SIIYG
+101 AIIYG

-126 IAAYSMPLIV
+126 IGAYAMPLIV
-136 IGMLCMVNKTEKIK
+136 IGMLCMINKTQKIK

-167 YMKGGFDHIKDS
+167 YMKGGFDNIKES

-186 MSGLGG
+186 MSGIIG
-192 LLVYTFVGIIVT
+192 LLVYTFIGIVIT

-248 GSLNAN
+248 GSINAN

-270 CAIISIILITP
+270 CAVISIIFIVP
-281 FMYITNIT
+281 FMYITDIT
-289 SDYFG
+289 SDYFN
-294 IASDDYTLRLAVF
+294 IAKDDYTLRLAVF

-314 GVVIFYPLIPVIEK
+314 GVIIFYPLIPFIEK
-328 LLNKFM
+328 MLNKFM
-334 KDSRKRSKIDSAKY
+334 KDTHKRSKVHSAKY
-348 LDEQSLQFPDSA
+348 LDEHALQFPDSA
-360 LEVLSKEILHLY
+360 LEVLNKELLHLY
-372 ANANSIIAK
+372 SNANSIIAK
-381 AISINSN
+381 SISINSV
-388 DIQNDNISAKSII
+388 DIQHSDIPAKDII
-401 NSRQTPIKMDYDE
+401 KARQIPINLDYDE

-427 IDYAILAG
+427 IDYAVLAG
-435 ANAKPEQLSKFM
+435 SNAKPEQLSKIM
-447 DIRRAALI
+447 DIRRADLI

-462 MKNTQPNIYRYIT
+462 MKNAQPNIYKYIT
-475 SSNQYAKEEYDKLR
+475 SSNQYATEEYDKLR
-489 VEMLESL
+489 VEILESL
-496 RIMYKIASIKDPDE
+496 RIMYKIATIKDPDE
-510 LETQIKNLRKIYYE
+510 LENQIKNLRKIYHE
-524 YDSEFD
+524 YDSEFN
-530 FDILIINKKITNKM
+530 FDVLIINKKITNKM

-556 NITKGMLKVAEMI
+556 NITKGMLKAAEMI
-569 FIHHHSNE
+569 FAHHHSDE
-577 KLDEIT
+577 KLNEIT
-583 NI
+583 SL

>member
-6 FFSFIVLISVLMY
+6 FFSFIILISILMY

-47 MASLETFL
+47 MASLESFL

-67 FGSVSTTIMQS
+67 FGSVTTTIMQS

-101 SIIYG
+101 AIIYG

-136 IGMLCMVNKTEKIK
+136 IGMLCMINKTQKIK

-167 YMKGGFDHIKDS
+167 YMKGGFDNIKES

-186 MSGLGG
+186 MSGVIG
-192 LLVYTFVGIIVT
+192 LLVYTFVGIVVT

-248 GSLNAN
+248 GSINAN

-270 CAIISIILITP
+270 CAVISIIFIVP
-281 FMYITNIT
+281 FMYITDAT
-289 SDYFG
+289 SDYFN
-294 IASDDYTLRLAVF
+294 IAKDDYTLRLAVF
-307 LSYFNAV
+307 LSYFNAI
-314 GVVIFYPLIPVIEK
+314 GVIIFYPLIPFIEK
-328 LLNKFM
+328 MLNKFM
-334 KDSRKRSKIDSAKY
+334 KDTHKRSKVHSAKY
-348 LDEQSLQFPDSA
+348 LDQHALQFPDSA
-360 LEVLSKEILHLY
+360 LEVLNKELLHLY
-372 ANANSIIAK
+372 SNANSIIAK
-381 AISINSN
+381 SISISSG
-388 DIQNDNISAKSII
+388 DIQHSDIPAKDII
-401 NSRQTPIKMDYDE
+401 KARQIPINLDYDE

-427 IDYAILAG
+427 IDYAVLAG
-435 ANAKPEQLSKFM
+435 SNAKPEQLSKIM

-462 MKNTQPNIYRYIT
+462 MKNTQPNIYKYIT

-489 VEMLESL
+489 IEILESL
-496 RIMYKIASIKDPDE
+496 RIMYKIATIKDPDE
-510 LETQIKNLRKIYYE
+510 LENQIKNLRKIYHE
-524 YDSEFD
+524 YDSEFN
-530 FDILIINKKITNKM
+530 FDVLIINKKITNKM

-556 NITKGMLKVAEMI
+556 NITKGMLKAAEMI
-569 FIHHHSNE
+569 FAHHHSDE
-577 KLDEIT
+577 KLNEMT
-583 NI
+583 SV

>member
-6 FFSFIVLISVLMY
+6 FFSFIILISILMY

-47 MASLETFL
+47 MASLESFL

-67 FGSVSTTIMQS
+67 FGSVTTTIMQS

-101 SIIYG
+101 AIIYG

-126 IAAYSMPLIV
+126 IGAYSMPLIV
-136 IGMLCMVNKTEKIK
+136 IGMLCMINKTQKIK

-167 YMKGGFDHIKDS
+167 YMKGGFDNIKES

-186 MSGLGG
+186 MSGIIG
-192 LLVYTFVGIIVT
+192 LLVYTFIGIVIT

-248 GSLNAN
+248 GSINAN

-270 CAIISIILITP
+270 CAIISIIFIVP
-281 FMYITNIT
+281 FMYITDTT
-289 SDYFG
+289 SDYFN
-294 IASDDYTLRLAVF
+294 IAKDDYTLRLAVF

-314 GVVIFYPLIPVIEK
+314 GVIIFYPLIPFIEK
-328 LLNKFM
+328 MLNKFM
-334 KDSRKRSKIDSAKY
+334 KDTHKRSKVHSAKY
-348 LDEQSLQFPDSA
+348 LDEHALQFPDSA
-360 LEVLSKEILHLY
+360 LEVLNKELLHLY
-372 ANANSIIAK
+372 SNANSIIAK
-381 AISINSN
+381 SISINSV
-388 DIQNDNISAKSII
+388 DIQHSDIPAKDII
-401 NSRQTPIKMDYDE
+401 KARQIPINLDYDE

-427 IDYAILAG
+427 IDYAVLAG
-435 ANAKPEQLSKFM
+435 SNAKPEQLSKIM

-462 MKNTQPNIYRYIT
+462 MKNAQPNIYKYIT

-489 VEMLESL
+489 VEILESL
-496 RIMYKIASIKDPDE
+496 RIMYKIATIKDPDE
-510 LETQIKNLRKIYYE
+510 LENQIKNLRKIYHE
-524 YDSEFD
+524 YDSEFN
-530 FDILIINKKITNKM
+530 FDVLIINKKITNKM

-556 NITKGMLKVAEMI
+556 NITKGMLKAAEMI
-569 FIHHHSNE
+569 FAHHHSDE
-577 KLDEIT
+577 KLNEIT
-583 NI
+583 SL

>member
-6 FFSFIVLISVLMY
+6 FFSFIILISILMY

-47 MASLETFL
+47 MASLESFL

-67 FGSVSTTIMQS
+67 FGSVTTTIMQS

-101 SIIYG
+101 AIIYG

-126 IAAYSMPLIV
+126 IGAYAMPLIV
-136 IGMLCMVNKTEKIK
+136 IGMLCMINKTQKIK

-167 YMKGGFDHIKDS
+167 YMKGGFDNIKES

-186 MSGLGG
+186 MSGIIG
-192 LLVYTFVGIIVT
+192 LLVYTFIGIVIT

-248 GSLNAN
+248 GSINAN

-270 CAIISIILITP
+270 CAVISIIFIVP
-281 FMYITNIT
+281 FMYITDTT
-289 SDYFG
+289 SDYFN
-294 IASDDYTLRLAVF
+294 IAKDDYTLRLAVF

-314 GVVIFYPLIPVIEK
+314 GVIIFYPLIPFIEK
-328 LLNKFM
+328 MLNKFM
-334 KDSRKRSKIDSAKY
+334 KDTHKRSKVHSAKY
-348 LDEQSLQFPDSA
+348 LDEHALQFPDSA
-360 LEVLSKEILHLY
+360 LEVLNKELLHLY
-372 ANANSIIAK
+372 SNANSIIAK
-381 AISINSN
+381 SISINN
-388 DIQNDNISAKSII
+388 VDIQHSDIPAKDII
-401 NSRQTPIKMDYDE
+401 KARQIPINLDYDE

-427 IDYAILAG
+427 IDYAVLAG
-435 ANAKPEQLSKFM
+435 SNAKPEQLSKIM

-462 MKNTQPNIYRYIT
+462 MKNAQPNIYKYIT

-489 VEMLESL
+489 VEILESL
-496 RIMYKIASIKDPDE
+496 RIMYKIATIKDPDE
-510 LETQIKNLRKIYYE
+510 LENQIKNLRKIYHE
-524 YDSEFD
+524 YDSEFN
-530 FDILIINKKITNKM
+530 FDVLIINKKITNKM

-556 NITKGMLKVAEMI
+556 NITKGMLKAAEMI
-569 FIHHHSNE
+569 FAHHHSDE
-577 KLDEIT
+577 KLNEIT
-583 NI
+583 SL

>member
-281 FMYITNIT
+281 FMYITDIT

-388 DIQNDNISAKSII
+388 DIQNDNISAKNII

-496 RIMYKIASIKDPDE
+496 RIMYKIASIKDPNE

>member
-6 FFSFIVLISVLMY
+6 FFSFIILISILMY

-47 MASLETFL
+47 MASLESFL
-55 KKMTKSNFQSFI
+55 KKMTKGNFQSFM
-67 FGSVSTTIMQS
+67 FGSVTTTIMQS

-101 SIIYG
+101 AIIYG

-136 IGMLCMVNKTEKIK
+136 IGMLCMINKTQKIK

-167 YMKGGFDHIKDS
+167 YMKGGFDNIKES

-186 MSGLGG
+186 MSGIIG
-192 LLVYTFVGIIVT
+192 LLVYTFIGIVIT

-248 GSLNAN
+248 GSINAN

-270 CAIISIILITP
+270 CAIISIIFIVP
-281 FMYITNIT
+281 FMYITDIT
-289 SDYFG
+289 SDYFN
-294 IASDDYTLRLAVF
+294 IAKDDYTLRLAVF

-314 GVVIFYPLIPVIEK
+314 GVIIFYPLIPFIEK
-328 LLNKFM
+328 MLNKFM
-334 KDSRKRSKIDSAKY
+334 KDTHKRSKVHSAKY
-348 LDEQSLQFPDSA
+348 LDEHALQFPDSA
-360 LEVLSKEILHLY
+360 LEVLNKELLHLY
-372 ANANSIIAK
+372 SNANSIIAK
-381 AISINSN
+381 SISINN
-388 DIQNDNISAKSII
+388 VDIQHSDIPAKDII
-401 NSRQTPIKMDYDE
+401 KARQIPINLDYDE

-427 IDYAILAG
+427 IDYAVLAG
-435 ANAKPEQLSKFM
+435 SNAKPEQLSKIM

-462 MKNTQPNIYRYIT
+462 MKNAQPNIYKYIT

-489 VEMLESL
+489 VEILESL
-496 RIMYKIASIKDPDE
+496 RIMYKIATIKDPDE
-510 LETQIKNLRKIYYE
+510 LENQIKNLRKIYHE
-524 YDSEFD
+524 YDSEFN
-530 FDILIINKKITNKM
+530 FDVLIINKKITNKM

-556 NITKGMLKVAEMI
+556 NITKGMLKAAEMI
-569 FIHHHSNE
+569 FAHHHSDE
-577 KLDEIT
+577 KLNEIT
-583 NI
+583 SL

>member
-6 FFSFIVLISVLMY
+6 FFSFIILISILMY

-47 MASLETFL
+47 MASLESFL

-67 FGSVSTTIMQS
+67 FGSVTTTIMQS

-101 SIIYG
+101 AIIYG

-126 IAAYSMPLIV
+126 IGAYAMPLIV
-136 IGMLCMVNKTEKIK
+136 IGMLCMINKTQKIK

-167 YMKGGFDHIKDS
+167 YMKGGFDHIKES

-186 MSGLGG
+186 MSGIIG
-192 LLVYTFVGIIVT
+192 LLVYTFIGIVIT

-248 GSLNAN
+248 GSINAN

-270 CAIISIILITP
+270 CAVISIIFIVP
-281 FMYITNIT
+281 FMYITDIT
-289 SDYFG
+289 SDYFN
-294 IASDDYTLRLAVF
+294 IAKDDYTLRLAVF

-314 GVVIFYPLIPVIEK
+314 GVIIFYPLIPFIEK
-328 LLNKFM
+328 MLNKFM
-334 KDSRKRSKIDSAKY
+334 KDTHKRSKVHSAKY
-348 LDEQSLQFPDSA
+348 LDEHALQFPDSA
-360 LEVLSKEILHLY
+360 LEVLNKELLHLY
-372 ANANSIIAK
+372 SNANSIIAK
-381 AISINSN
+381 SISINSV
-388 DIQNDNISAKSII
+388 DIQHSDIPAKDII
-401 NSRQTPIKMDYDE
+401 KARQIPINLDYDE

-427 IDYAILAG
+427 IDYAVLAG
-435 ANAKPEQLSKFM
+435 SNAKPEQLSKIM

-462 MKNTQPNIYRYIT
+462 MKNAQPNIYKYIT

-489 VEMLESL
+489 VEILESL
-496 RIMYKIASIKDPDE
+496 RIMYKIATIKDPDE
-510 LETQIKNLRKIYYE
+510 LENQIKNLRKIYHE
-524 YDSEFD
+524 YDSEFN
-530 FDILIINKKITNKM
+530 FDVLIINKKITNKM

-556 NITKGMLKVAEMI
+556 NITKGMLKAAEMI
-569 FIHHHSNE
+569 FAHHHSDE
-577 KLDEIT
+577 KLNEIT
-583 NI
+583 SL

>member
-281 FMYITNIT
+281 FMYITDIT

-475 SSNQYAKEEYDKLR
+475 SSNQYAKEEYDK
-489 VEMLESL
+489 S
-496 RIMYKIASIKDPDE
+496 
-510 LETQIKNLRKIYYE
+510 Q
-524 YDSEFD
+524 
-530 FDILIINKKITNKM
+530 
-544 ATSLMNDTALMK
+544 
-556 NITKGMLKVAEMI
+556 
-569 FIHHHSNE
+569 FISV
-577 KLDEIT
+577 
-583 NI
+583 